1 MIWISGVQG
10 EFQVVAFFTWIRIS
24 ESRMRNLSL
33 FLSSA
38 VTIVTRKV
46 L

>member
-1 MIWISGVQG
+1 MVFKVTHELGMV
-10 EFQVVAFFTWIRIS
+10 FFTWIRIR